1 MTPSGKAQFSRIE
14 DTTLVCGKGQ
24 FVADIKLSD
33 DVGHVAF
40 VRSTHAHA
48 KIVKMDLDAARNS
61 PGVRAVLTYDDI
73 RPLLTS
79 DRIRLAINLPE
90 IRFDVDPFVL
100 VKDEATYVGEP
111 IAMVIADSRHEAEDA
126 AALVEIDYDILPAV
140 LNETEALKP
149 DAPLARLDV
158 PDNLV
163 AQQHILYGDIQKAFA
178 QPALTFSE
186 RFNVHKGGGH
196 SMEPRGLLVQFDR
209 NTGMLTVWNST
220 QMPHRCKSILVDML
234 GLTEMQVRVIT
245 PDVGGGF
252 GPKAVFYPEEL
263 AVPAAS
269 LLLGMSLRWIED
281 RLENFL
287 GAVLE
292 RDMSWE
298 VEVAADADGRILGIR
313 GQLHHDHGSCTPYG
327 LLVPQNAALNLI
339 GNYTIPALDFKVYW
353 CLTNKVP
360 VAPTRGA
367 GRPQGTFV
375 LERLFDMV
383 AQRLNLDRAEVRR
396 RNLIPAEKMPF
407 SVPLKMRDGTFLTY
421 DSGDYP
427 ECQRR
432 ALIAADWDGFPAR
445 REESAKR
452 GLLRGIGLSN
462 YVELTGRGPFETVSV
477 RVGPSGHI
485 VVATGATT
493 QGQSTKT
500 TLATI
505 VADILRV
512 DIGKV
517 QVICGDT
524 AATPYGGGAF
534 ASRQA
539 ITAGASATEAAEA
552 VAKKAREV
560 ASTLLE
566 VGVDDLELENGE
578 VRVKGSDIKMSLGAL
593 ARAMQGTLGVPM
605 PGRIPPG
612 LFASAE
618 YQVTGTPHANGT
630 HIVEVEIDPG
640 TWGIQIVRYIVV
652 HDCGRV
658 LNPTVVDGQV
668 TGGVVHGIGEALYE
682 WMRYDD
688 SGQPLT
694 VTYADY
700 LLPTVD
706 TVSPM
711 EIHHMET
718 PSPLNPL
725 GVKGAGEGGTIG
737 APAAIASAVEDALR
751 PYNVSIRDLPITPAQ
766 VHAMIERA
774 QLKKAS

>member
-1 MTPSGKAQFSRIE
+1 MATSGKAQFSRIE
-14 DTTLVCGKGQ
+14 DTALISGKGQ
-24 FVADIKLSD
+24 FVADLKLA

-40 VRSTHAHA
+40 VRSPHGHA
-48 KIVKMDLDAARNS
+48 KILKMDLDTAKKS
-61 PGVRAVLTYDDI
+61 PGVRAVLIYDDL

-79 DRIRLAINLPE
+79 DRIRLAIPSPD
-90 IRFDVDPFVL
+90 IRHDVDPFAL

-111 IAMVIADSRHEAEDA
+111 IAMVVADSRHSAEDA
-126 AALVEIDYDILPAV
+126 ASLVEIDYEVLPAV
-140 LNETEALKP
+140 TDPTAALNSNSPK
-149 DAPLARLDV
+149 ARLDV

-163 AQQHILYGDIQKAFA
+163 AQAVITYGDIRKAFA
-178 QPALTFSE
+178 RPAHVFSE
-186 RFNVHKGGGH
+186 KFNVHKGGGH
-196 SMEPRGLLVQFDR
+196 SMEPRGLLVQIDR
-209 NTGMLTVWNST
+209 ITGMLTVWNST
-220 QMPHRCKSILVDML
+220 QMPHRCKTILVDML
-234 GLTEMQVRVIT
+234 GLAEPQVRVIA

-263 AVPAAS
+263 AVPAAAI
-269 LLLGMSLRWIED
+269 LLGMSLRWIED

-287 GAVLE
+287 SAVLE
-292 RDMSWE
+292 RDMAWH

-313 GQLHHDHGSCTPYG
+313 GQLHHDHGACTPYG
-327 LLVPQNAALNLI
+327 LLVPQNAVLNLV
-339 GNYTIPALDFKVYW
+339 GNYTIPALDFKVFW

-375 LERLFDMV
+375 LERLLDIV
-383 AQRLNLDRAEVRR
+383 ATRLNLDRAEVRR
-396 RNLIPAEKMPF
+396 RNLIPAEKMPY
-407 SVPLKMRDGTFLTY
+407 SIPLKMRDGSFMTY

-427 ECQRR
+427 ECQRK

-445 REESAKR
+445 QEASRKQGR
-452 GLLRGIGLSN
+452 LRGIGLSN

-477 RVGPSGHI
+477 RVGPSGTI
-485 VVATGATT
+485 AVATGATT

-500 TLATI
+500 TLAKI
-505 VADILRV
+505 VADILHV
-512 DIGKV
+512 DIANI

-524 AATPYGGGAF
+524 AATPLGAGAF

-539 ITAGASATEAAEA
+539 VTAGMSATEAATA
-552 VAKKAREV
+552 VANKARDI
-560 ASTLLE
+560 ASTLME

-578 VRVKGSDIKMSLGAL
+578 VRVKGSDLKMTLGQL
-593 ARAMQGTLGVPM
+593 ARAIQGSLGLPL

-612 LFASAE
+612 LAASAE

-630 HIVEVEIDPG
+630 HVVEVEVDPG
-640 TWGIQIVRYIVV
+640 TWGIQIVRYTVM

-688 SGQPLT
+688 TGQPLT

-706 TVSPM
+706 TVSPI
-711 EIHHMET
+711 EIHHMES

-737 APAAIASAVEDALR
+737 APAAVASAVDDALR
-751 PYNVSIRDLPITPAQ
+751 SFNVSIRDLPITPAQ
-766 VHAMIERA
+766 LHTMIEGA
-774 QLKKAS
+774 QQKSAS